1 MQKLNEEEKRHSW
14 LQRYIPRGIP
24 EALTT
29 NGDLH
34 DAAQDGGR
42 LRLIKNADLGRG
54 LTRGAAVHVDLSYL
68 LCLDLQGILD
78 EPLGG

>member
-1 MQKLNEEEKRHSW
+1 

-42 LRLIKNADLGRG
+42 LRVIKNADLGRG
-54 LTRGAAVHVDLSYL
+54 LGELPYRTR
-68 LCLDLQGILD
+68 
-78 EPLGG
+78 